1 MAKSSRTIR
10 ARTQNRLLI
19 KVWII
24 SVPCNRFDGRAE
36 RTLRNFS
43 KTKRMV
49 IKLGTHV
56 LSKGQEVDTDFL
68 RDISSQ
74 IAQLTRQKRQV
85 ILVTSGAVGM
95 GAGALGIAY
104 KISDVKKRQACAAV
118 GQVILM
124 HEYRRAFDACGQ
136 KVAQVLLTNA
146 IMSNRRYYVNLK
158 NTVETLLSMGV
169 VPIVNENDCVSIEEI
184 GLAFGDNDKLSALVA
199 SKIDAELLIM
209 LTDVDGL
216 YDRNPRKSKQAKLI
230 PVVYE
235 ITDEIHKTASK
246 TGSTFSTGGMTSKI
260 AAIEIAAQAGCRAV
274 LANGRTKNVLM
285 RIVAGEE
292 IGTLFLPKRRL
303 SNRKRWI
310 LNCRSEAH
318 IEIDPGAAEAISKSR
333 SLLAVGITGLDGNFQ
348 SGEVV
353 EIVSVSQSENVGTGK
368 RRVIAKG
375 IAGLSS
381 GALSELLERQS
392 QGLEKSRGKRRAIIH
407 ADDMVLVESS
417 R

>member
-1 MAKSSRTIR
+1 
-10 ARTQNRLLI
+10 
-19 KVWII
+19 
-24 SVPCNRFDGRAE
+24 
-36 RTLRNFS
+36 
-43 KTKRMV
+43 MV

-68 RDISSQ
+68 REISSQ
-74 IAQLTRQKRQV
+74 IAQLTREKRQV

-124 HEYRRAFDACGQ
+124 HEYRRAFDACEQ

-146 IMSNRRYYVNLK
+146 IMSNRKYYVNLK
-158 NTVETLLSMGV
+158 NTVETLLAMGV

-184 GLAFGDNDKLSALVA
+184 GLAFGDNDRLSALVA

-209 LTDVDGL
+209 LTDVEGL

-235 ITDEIHKTASK
+235 ITDEIRKTASK
-246 TGSTFSTGGMTSKI
+246 TGSTFATGGMTSKI
-260 AAIEIAAQAGCRAV
+260 AAIEIAAQAGCKAV
-274 LANGRTKNVLM
+274 LANGRTKNCLL
-285 RIVAGEE
+285 RILAGEE

-310 LNCRSEAH
+310 LNCRSDAH
-318 IEIDPGAAEAISKSR
+318 IEIDPGAARAIRNSR
-333 SLLAVGITGLDGNFQ
+333 SLLAVGVTGLRGNFQ
-348 SGEVV
+348 SGQVV
-353 EIVSVSQSENVGTGK
+353 EIIAALPSGEVGTDPRK
-368 RRVIAKG
+368 IIAKG

-381 GALSELLERQS
+381 GELSGWLERKS
-392 QGLEKSRGKRRAIIH
+392 QGLEKTGGKRRAIIH
-407 ADDMVLVESS
+407 VDNMVLVDPG
-417 R
+417 